1 MADKQISLPSI
12 PKDEFYEDYVAAV
25 LSIGGLFLERRL
37 ILNYPI
43 NILELDVV
51 TTRLEQNRIEKTLSE
66 IKSGKWGL
74 TDVFKVR
81 GWLDYLKYDK
91 ASFVSL
97 NSPNGRDNLYQQ
109 VAKTMGIDLIDVQK
123 QDTDKLDETSLQQVY
138 GIAQIDKNVYECAL
152 PTFRYAYCLE
162 RLMSEKYLKPLAQ
175 NSKDLQAYK
184 NYRNISTRY
193 MTTLSSRTIRIRD

>member
-1 MADKQISLPSI
+1 M
-12 PKDEFYEDYVAAV
+12 
-25 LSIGGLFLERRL
+25 
-37 ILNYPI
+37 
-43 NILELDVV
+43 
-51 TTRLEQNRIEKTLSE
+51 SE

-138 GIAQIDKNVYECAL
+138 GIAQIDKNVYECIRMCIAYITICVL
-152 PTFRYAYCLE
+152 SGKADVGEIPETFG
-162 RLMSEKYLKPLAQ
+162 SEF
-175 NSKDLQAYK
+175 
-184 NYRNISTRY
+184 
-193 MTTLSSRTIRIRD
+193 